1 MGWPA
6 GGRKATI
13 GAFHQEDAFMSD
25 SPRVFVAC
33 DLPESVQALFVDRF
47 QAYCNDKRRTLTPA
61 ELLEGVQGMD
71 ALVLTATDR
80 LDGALVARLPDTL
93 KVVCT
98 YSIGMEHM
106 DVDAL
111 KARGIAVLA
120 TPDVLSESCAD
131 VALLLM
137 LGAARRVVE
146 SSALVRTGEWT
157 GWTPRQLLGV
167 DFWGRRLGILG
178 MGRIGRAIARRAQ
191 GFGMTIHYHNRS
203 RLSEALEAGA
213 AYHADLAGL
222 AAHSDFLCVA
232 CPSSP
237 ATRGLIDAGVIA
249 RLPPRAVVCNIARG
263 DIIDDDAL
271 VAALQSGA
279 VAAAGLDVFTGEP
292 DVHPAYRS
300 LPNVFGLPH
309 IGSSTESTRLAMG
322 RLLCD
327 GMQAYFSGAQPV
339 NRVA

>member
-1 MGWPA
+1 MPA
-6 GGRKATI
+6 
-13 GAFHQEDAFMSD
+13 

-33 DLPESVQALFVDRF
+33 DLPDEVQQLFVDRF
-47 QAYCNDKRRTLTPA
+47 DAVCNTRGRTLA
-61 ELLEGVQGMD
+61 SSELLEGVQGAG

-80 LDGALVARLPDTL
+80 LSADTVAQLPDTV

-98 YSIGMEHM
+98 YSIGMEHL
-106 DVDAL
+106 DIQAL

-146 SSALVRTGEWT
+146 SSALVRTGGWT

-167 DFWGRRLGILG
+167 DVWGRRLGILG
-178 MGRIGRAIARRAQ
+178 MGRIGRAIARRGR
-191 GFGMTIHYHNRS
+191 GFGMAVHYHNRR
-203 RLSEALEAGA
+203 RLDESLEEGA
-213 AYHADLAGL
+213 VFHDDLAGL
-222 AAHSDFLCVA
+222 ASESDFLCIA
-232 CPSSP
+232 CPSNDG
-237 ATRGLIDAGVIA
+237 TRGLVNADILS
-249 RLPPRAVVCNIARG
+249 RLPPNAVVCNIARG
-263 DIIDDDAL
+263 DIIDDHAL

-279 VAAAGLDVFTGEP
+279 VAAAGLDVFAGEP
-292 DVHPAYRS
+292 DIHPAYRR

-309 IGSSTESTRLAMG
+309 IGSSTLSTRLAMG

-327 GMQAYFSGAQPV
+327 GIATFFAGGEPA

>member
-1 MGWPA
+1 MPA
-6 GGRKATI
+6 T
-13 GAFHQEDAFMSD
+13 
-25 SPRVFVAC
+25 PRVFVAC
-33 DLPESVQALFVDRF
+33 DLPESVQRLFTGRF
-47 QAYCNDKRRTLTPA
+47 DAVCNLRGRTLTPF
-61 ELLEGVQGMD
+61 ELLEGCQGMD

-80 LDGALVARLPDTL
+80 LNADLVAQLPPTIQ
-93 KVVCT
+93 VVCT
-98 YSIGMEHM
+98 YSIGMEHLDM
-106 DVDAL
+106 EAL

-167 DFWGRRLGILG
+167 DVWGRRLGILG
-178 MGRIGRAIARRAQ
+178 MGRIGRAIARRGR
-191 GFGMTIHYHNRS
+191 GFGMSIHYHNRS
-203 RLSEALEAGA
+203 RLPQTLEEGA
-213 AYHADLAGL
+213 VFHASLESL
-222 AAHSDFLCVA
+222 AAESDFLCVA
-232 CPSSP
+232 CPSN
-237 ATRGLIDAGVIA
+237 AGTRGLVNADILA
-249 RLPPRAVVCNIARG
+249 RLPASAIVCNIARG
-263 DIIDDDAL
+263 DIIDDNAL
-271 VAALQSGA
+271 VAALTSGA
-279 VAAAGLDVFTGEP
+279 VAAAGLDVFAGEP
-292 DVHPAYRS
+292 DIHPAYRT

-327 GMQAYFSGAQPV
+327 GIEAFFRGDAPP